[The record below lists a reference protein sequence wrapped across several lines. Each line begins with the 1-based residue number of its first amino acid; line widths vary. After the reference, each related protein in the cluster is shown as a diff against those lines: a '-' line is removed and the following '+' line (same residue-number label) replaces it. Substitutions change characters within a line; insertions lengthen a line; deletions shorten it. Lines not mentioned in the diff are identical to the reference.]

1 MSEDLTTRILDGHE
15 GNLDTAAFSPDSS
28 LLVTT
33 SDNSTA
39 RIWDAKTG
47 AARAVLKDVSSAAFS
62 PDGARILTV
71 SGDKTAFVWDVPSGR
86 RLFSLGDNG
95 RPVAFAV
102 FSSDGTRI
110 LTISPELPRG
120 SGRPRR
126 VASKQS

>member
-47 AARAVLKDVSSAAFS
+47 AAALCLRMSHRRRSPPMEPKSS
-62 PDGARILTV
+62 PC
-71 SGDKTAFVWDVPSGR
+71 P
-86 RLFSLGDNG
+86 
-95 RPVAFAV
+95 
-102 FSSDGTRI
+102 GTRPP
-110 LTISPELPRG
+110 L
-120 SGRPRR
+120 SGTFQAGEDCSAWETTGDRLRSLSFP
-126 VASKQS
+126 